1 MKRLEQLDQILQD
14 RRSPITVEQL
24 MDQLNCSKATVY
36 RRINELKTHY
46 QAPILQDDEHR
57 YYYDK
62 QANFALPGIR
72 FTAEEAQG
80 LLMAADILNK
90 LQGDNLSAPIARIIQ
105 AISELLA
112 EQGITNQKL
121 IQFIPTMVR
130 KPQPAIFLTVLTAMQ
145 KNKKVQIEYRSRRG
159 QHSERLVSPQHLS
172 YYKNNWYL
180 DAWCHRQDG
189 LRLFALELIEIATV
203 DVERSFLLEKQQLRE
218 HYANSYGLFAGD
230 ANNQAKIRIDLSKA
244 PWVNN
249 QIWHSRQKTISQDNQ
264 SLVIE
269 IPYHHSAELISDIL
283 QLGSAAEILAPK
295 ELRNEIQKELQHNLH
310 QYTSP
315 T

>member
-1 MKRLEQLDQILQD
+1 MKRLEQLDQILQS

-62 QANFALPGIR
+62 QAQFALPGIR

-90 LQGDNLSAPIARIIQ
+90 LQGDNLSAPIARIIR
-105 AISELLA
+105 AISGLLA

-121 IQFIPTMVR
+121 IQFIPTLVR
-130 KPQPAIFLTVLTAMQ
+130 KPQPAIFLTILTALQ
-145 KNKKVQIEYRSRRG
+145 KNKKIQLHYRSRQG

-180 DAWCHRQDG
+180 DAWCHLQAG
-189 LRLFALELIEIATV
+189 LRLFAMELIEQATV
-203 DVERSFLLEKQQLRE
+203 DIEKAYLHDKQQLRE

-230 ANNQAKIRIDLSKA
+230 AKNQARIRIDLNKA
-244 PWVNN
+244 PWVAN
-249 QIWHSRQKTISQDNQ
+249 QIWHSQQKTIHQDKH
-264 SLVIE
+264 SATIE
-269 IPYHHSAELISDIL
+269 IPYHHSAELMSDIL
-283 QLGSAAEILAPK
+283 QLGSAAEVLAPK
-295 ELRNEIQKELQHNLH
+295 KLRHQIQQELQINLQH
-310 QYTSP
+310 YNQAP
-315 T
+315 

>member
-1 MKRLEQLDQILQD
+1 MKRLEQLDQILRD

-72 FTAEEAQG
+72 FSAEEAQG

-90 LQGDNLSAPIARIIQ
+90 LQGDKLSAPIARIIE

-112 EQGITNQKL
+112 NQGITNQKL
-121 IQFIPTMVR
+121 IQFIPTLVR
-130 KPQPAIFLTVLTAMQ
+130 KPQPAIFLSVLTALQ
-145 KNKKVQIEYRSRRG
+145 KTKKLQLAYRSRQG
-159 QHSERLVSPQHLS
+159 KHSERLVSPQHLS

-189 LRLFALELIEIATV
+189 LRLFALELIEQAAV
-203 DVERSFLLEKQQLRE
+203 DPEKAYILDKQLLRE
-218 HYANSYGLFAGD
+218 HYANSYGLFAGKAD
-230 ANNQAKIRIDLSKA
+230 NTARIRIDLSKA

-249 QIWHSRQKTISQDNQ
+249 QIWHSQQKTISHDKH

-269 IPYHHSAELISDIL
+269 IPYHHSGELLSDIL
-283 QLGSAAEILAPK
+283 QLGSAAEIVAPTK
-295 ELRNEIQKELQHNLH
+295 LREQIRQELEHSLKH
-310 QYTSP
+310 YVSP
-315 T
+315 P

>member
-1 MKRLEQLDQILQD
+1 MKRLEQLDHILQT
-14 RRSPITVEQL
+14 RRTPITVEQL

-36 RRINELKTHY
+36 RRLNELKTHY
-46 QAPILQDDEHR
+46 QAPLLQDDEHR

-90 LQGDNLSAPIARIIQ
+90 LQGDKLSAPIARIIQ

-121 IQFIPTMVR
+121 IQFIPTLVR
-130 KPQPAIFLTVLTAMQ
+130 KPHPDIFLTVLTALQ
-145 KNKKVQIEYRSRRG
+145 KRKKIQLSYRSRQG
-159 QHSERLVSPQHLS
+159 KQSERLVSPQHLS

-180 DAWCHRQDG
+180 DAWCHSVDG
-189 LRLFALELIEIATV
+189 LRLFALELIEQATV
-203 DVERSFLLEKQQLRE
+203 DIEKAYLHDKQQLRA

-230 ANNQAKIRIDLSKA
+230 ARHKAIIRIDLNQA
-244 PWVNN
+244 PWVEN
-249 QIWHSRQKTISQDNQ
+249 QIWHSQQKIIQQDKR
-264 SLVIE
+264 SLTLE

-283 QLGSAAEILAPK
+283 QLGSAAEIVGPKSLRQDIKQALQNSLQQYDAP
-295 ELRNEIQKELQHNLH
+295 
-310 QYTSP
+310 P
-315 T
+315 

>member
-1 MKRLEQLDQILQD
+1 MKRLEQLDQILQN

-36 RRINELKTHY
+36 RRIHELKTHY

-57 YYYDK
+57 FYYDK

-80 LLMAADILNK
+80 LLMTADILNK
-90 LQGDNLSAPIARIIQ
+90 IQGDNLSAPIARIIQ
-105 AISELLA
+105 AISDLLA

-130 KPQPAIFLTVLTAMQ
+130 KPQPDIFLTVLTALQ
-145 KNKKVQIEYRSRRG
+145 KNKKVQIDYRSRQG
-159 QHSERLVSPQHLS
+159 QQSERLVSPQHLT

-180 DAWCHRQDG
+180 DAWCHRVDG
-189 LRLFALELIEIATV
+189 LRLFALELIEQATV
-203 DVERSFLLEKQQLRE
+203 DIEKAYLHDKQRLRE
-218 HYANSYGLFAGD
+218 HYANSYGLFAGS
-230 ANNQAKIRIDLSKA
+230 AQNRARIQIDLNKA
-244 PWVNN
+244 PWVEN
-249 QIWHSRQKTISQDNQ
+249 QIWHSGQKTIRQDGR
-264 SLVIE
+264 LLTLE

-283 QLGSAAEILAPK
+283 QLGSAAEIVAPNK
-295 ELRNEIQKELQHNLH
+295 LRQEIQQELQQNIQ
-310 QYTSP
+310 QYAAPS
-315 T
+315 